1 MGGDT
6 KILKRGSKLG
16 QGTMVPNT
24 RLKIVIFYSSF
35 IEKMQTMYSIKVG
48 LSPSI
53 KNGFI
58 CFNERPLKTIK
69 DVFYFILRAIFIL
82 KIFIFLS

>member
-35 IEKMQTMYSIKVG
+35 IAKMQTMYSIKVG

-53 KNGFI
+53 K
-58 CFNERPLKTIK
+58 KW
-69 DVFYFILRAIFIL
+69 FYLL
-82 KIFIFLS
+82 Q